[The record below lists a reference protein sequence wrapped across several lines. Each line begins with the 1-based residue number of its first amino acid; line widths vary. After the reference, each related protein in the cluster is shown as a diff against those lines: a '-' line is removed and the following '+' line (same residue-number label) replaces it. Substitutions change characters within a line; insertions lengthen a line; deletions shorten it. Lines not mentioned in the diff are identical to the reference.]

1 MLTMNLIKTVMNK
14 EHEIELINSCIN
26 DLVYEKT
33 QLKKAYN
40 YYHCVR
46 DAEQFKHIE
55 ENYGIGTPTSV
66 GFTPLI
72 KKHIDVLVGEYLEL
86 DPDLQVS
93 CKDDKTVSDIMRDKQ
108 LKVHQAAFEF
118 FKQRLQNAIIQVFQE
133 GQMPSN
139 DPFFEQELERIK
151 KATENSYVSEYEKA
165 AQNILNYI
173 KHSRDIDL
181 KNKMRE
187 LLTDLL
193 IGGICYYRTKPSGSK
208 EGLKLEVL
216 NPIDTFVERN
226 HNEFYLNRSTRAVI
240 RRWLTREQIK
250 AEFNDELSPEAKK
263 KLDNNR
269 TKGID
274 NTNAI
279 YVRVKSGMEPMPA
292 CGPTPGLLGGLEVSP
307 LRDVKDNYYRVNN
320 NLICVYE
327 CEWIEYDEKEDRL
340 VRHEG
345 VKIGDEIY
353 IPRGESEYIVRSAT
367 NPKDCTLSI
376 NGLFFSDKNGDP
388 FSIVL
393 NTMDLQDKYDLT
405 IYYRDSLIAS
415 SGSLGDWLDAAH
427 LPTFLGEEMPERAQK
442 WLAYKKQGI
451 AWYDSSQEG
460 TQMINTTFNG
470 YDDTI
475 KAQAIQAFQMV
486 LESIE
491 QQACSITGVFQ
502 EKLGGIQ
509 QRDAVSNVKVG
520 IRQSTLLTKQYFS
533 AMDLIY
539 KEVNYDLLNL
549 AKIVFKN
556 GITGTLINGT
566 RLNQIF
572 TALPKYYTMT
582 DFDIHIQDSTET
594 FQDKE
599 SLKATSVELIKSG
612 QVDPTMI
619 FNIMTAKNVGELK
632 EYIEDAVQSKK
643 QENDMVSQL
652 QQQLQQMQQQ
662 AQQLQQQLQQVTQQN
677 EKLQKELDKNS
688 SDKMQL
694 EQQRVEIERKKADD
708 TKNYNDRIAAIKERE
723 IDIEYMQLNDGNPYN
738 DKIKNT

>member
-1 MLTMNLIKTVMNK
+1 
-14 EHEIELINSCIN
+14 
-26 DLVYEKT
+26 
-33 QLKKAYN
+33 
-40 YYHCVR
+40 
-46 DAEQFKHIE
+46 
-55 ENYGIGTPTSV
+55 
-66 GFTPLI
+66 
-72 KKHIDVLVGEYLEL
+72 
-86 DPDLQVS
+86 
-93 CKDDKTVSDIMRDKQ
+93 
-108 LKVHQAAFEF
+108 
-118 FKQRLQNAIIQVFQE
+118 
-133 GQMPSN
+133 
-139 DPFFEQELERIK
+139 
-151 KATENSYVSEYEKA
+151 
-165 AQNILNYI
+165 
-173 KHSRDIDL
+173 
-181 KNKMRE
+181 
-187 LLTDLL
+187 
-193 IGGICYYRTKPSGSK
+193 
-208 EGLKLEVL
+208 
-216 NPIDTFVERN
+216 
-226 HNEFYLNRSTRAVI
+226 
-240 RRWLTREQIK
+240 
-250 AEFNDELSPEAKK
+250 
-263 KLDNNR
+263 
-269 TKGID
+269 
-274 NTNAI
+274 
-279 YVRVKSGMEPMPA
+279 
-292 CGPTPGLLGGLEVSP
+292 
-307 LRDVKDNYYRVNN
+307 
-320 NLICVYE
+320 
-327 CEWIEYDEKEDRL
+327 
-340 VRHEG
+340 
-345 VKIGDEIY
+345 
-353 IPRGESEYIVRSAT
+353 
-367 NPKDCTLSI
+367 
-376 NGLFFSDKNGDP
+376 
-388 FSIVL
+388 
-393 NTMDLQDKYDLT
+393 
-405 IYYRDSLIAS
+405 
-415 SGSLGDWLDAAH
+415 
-427 LPTFLGEEMPERAQK
+427 MPERAQK

-470 YDDTI
+470 YDDTL

-533 AMDLIY
+533 AMDLMY

-599 SLKATSVELIKSG
+599 NLKATSVELIKSG

>member
-1 MLTMNLIKTVMNK
+1 
-14 EHEIELINSCIN
+14 
-26 DLVYEKT
+26 
-33 QLKKAYN
+33 
-40 YYHCVR
+40 
-46 DAEQFKHIE
+46 
-55 ENYGIGTPTSV
+55 
-66 GFTPLI
+66 
-72 KKHIDVLVGEYLEL
+72 
-86 DPDLQVS
+86 
-93 CKDDKTVSDIMRDKQ
+93 
-108 LKVHQAAFEF
+108 
-118 FKQRLQNAIIQVFQE
+118 
-133 GQMPSN
+133 
-139 DPFFEQELERIK
+139 
-151 KATENSYVSEYEKA
+151 
-165 AQNILNYI
+165 
-173 KHSRDIDL
+173 
-181 KNKMRE
+181 
-187 LLTDLL
+187 
-193 IGGICYYRTKPSGSK
+193 
-208 EGLKLEVL
+208 
-216 NPIDTFVERN
+216 
-226 HNEFYLNRSTRAVI
+226 
-240 RRWLTREQIK
+240 
-250 AEFNDELSPEAKK
+250 
-263 KLDNNR
+263 
-269 TKGID
+269 
-274 NTNAI
+274 
-279 YVRVKSGMEPMPA
+279 
-292 CGPTPGLLGGLEVSP
+292 
-307 LRDVKDNYYRVNN
+307 
-320 NLICVYE
+320 
-327 CEWIEYDEKEDRL
+327 
-340 VRHEG
+340 
-345 VKIGDEIY
+345 
-353 IPRGESEYIVRSAT
+353 
-367 NPKDCTLSI
+367 
-376 NGLFFSDKNGDP
+376 
-388 FSIVL
+388 
-393 NTMDLQDKYDLT
+393 MDLQDKYDLT

-470 YDDTI
+470 YDDTL

-533 AMDLIY
+533 AMDLMY

-572 TALPKYYTMT
+572 TALPEYYTMT

-599 SLKATSVELIKSG
+599 NLKATSVELIKSG

-643 QENDMVSQL
+643 QENDIVAQL

-708 TKNYNDRIAAIKERE
+708 TKSYNDRIAAIKERE
-723 IDIEYMQLNDGNPYN
+723 VDIEYMQLNDGNPYN

>member
-1 MLTMNLIKTVMNK
+1 
-14 EHEIELINSCIN
+14 
-26 DLVYEKT
+26 
-33 QLKKAYN
+33 
-40 YYHCVR
+40 
-46 DAEQFKHIE
+46 
-55 ENYGIGTPTSV
+55 
-66 GFTPLI
+66 
-72 KKHIDVLVGEYLEL
+72 
-86 DPDLQVS
+86 
-93 CKDDKTVSDIMRDKQ
+93 
-108 LKVHQAAFEF
+108 
-118 FKQRLQNAIIQVFQE
+118 
-133 GQMPSN
+133 
-139 DPFFEQELERIK
+139 
-151 KATENSYVSEYEKA
+151 
-165 AQNILNYI
+165 
-173 KHSRDIDL
+173 
-181 KNKMRE
+181 
-187 LLTDLL
+187 
-193 IGGICYYRTKPSGSK
+193 
-208 EGLKLEVL
+208 
-216 NPIDTFVERN
+216 
-226 HNEFYLNRSTRAVI
+226 
-240 RRWLTREQIK
+240 
-250 AEFNDELSPEAKK
+250 
-263 KLDNNR
+263 
-269 TKGID
+269 
-274 NTNAI
+274 
-279 YVRVKSGMEPMPA
+279 
-292 CGPTPGLLGGLEVSP
+292 
-307 LRDVKDNYYRVNN
+307 
-320 NLICVYE
+320 
-327 CEWIEYDEKEDRL
+327 
-340 VRHEG
+340 
-345 VKIGDEIY
+345 
-353 IPRGESEYIVRSAT
+353 
-367 NPKDCTLSI
+367 
-376 NGLFFSDKNGDP
+376 
-388 FSIVL
+388 
-393 NTMDLQDKYDLT
+393 
-405 IYYRDSLIAS
+405 
-415 SGSLGDWLDAAH
+415 
-427 LPTFLGEEMPERAQK
+427 
-442 WLAYKKQGI
+442 
-451 AWYDSSQEG
+451 
-460 TQMINTTFNG
+460 MINTTFNG

-502 EKLGGIQ
+502 EKRGGIQ

-533 AMDLIY
+533 AMDLMY

-572 TALPKYYTMT
+572 TALPEYYTMT

-599 SLKATSVELIKSG
+599 NLKATSVELIKSG

-632 EYIEDAVQSKK
+632 EDIEDAVQSKK

>member
-1 MLTMNLIKTVMNK
+1 
-14 EHEIELINSCIN
+14 
-26 DLVYEKT
+26 
-33 QLKKAYN
+33 
-40 YYHCVR
+40 
-46 DAEQFKHIE
+46 
-55 ENYGIGTPTSV
+55 
-66 GFTPLI
+66 
-72 KKHIDVLVGEYLEL
+72 
-86 DPDLQVS
+86 
-93 CKDDKTVSDIMRDKQ
+93 
-108 LKVHQAAFEF
+108 
-118 FKQRLQNAIIQVFQE
+118 
-133 GQMPSN
+133 
-139 DPFFEQELERIK
+139 
-151 KATENSYVSEYEKA
+151 
-165 AQNILNYI
+165 
-173 KHSRDIDL
+173 
-181 KNKMRE
+181 
-187 LLTDLL
+187 
-193 IGGICYYRTKPSGSK
+193 
-208 EGLKLEVL
+208 
-216 NPIDTFVERN
+216 
-226 HNEFYLNRSTRAVI
+226 
-240 RRWLTREQIK
+240 
-250 AEFNDELSPEAKK
+250 
-263 KLDNNR
+263 
-269 TKGID
+269 
-274 NTNAI
+274 
-279 YVRVKSGMEPMPA
+279 
-292 CGPTPGLLGGLEVSP
+292 
-307 LRDVKDNYYRVNN
+307 
-320 NLICVYE
+320 
-327 CEWIEYDEKEDRL
+327 
-340 VRHEG
+340 
-345 VKIGDEIY
+345 
-353 IPRGESEYIVRSAT
+353 
-367 NPKDCTLSI
+367 
-376 NGLFFSDKNGDP
+376 
-388 FSIVL
+388 
-393 NTMDLQDKYDLT
+393 
-405 IYYRDSLIAS
+405 
-415 SGSLGDWLDAAH
+415 
-427 LPTFLGEEMPERAQK
+427 MPERAQK

-470 YDDTI
+470 YDDTL

-533 AMDLIY
+533 AMDLMY

-599 SLKATSVELIKSG
+599 NLKATSVELIKSG

-643 QENDMVSQL
+643 QENDIVAQL

-677 EKLQKELDKNS
+677 EKLQKEVEKNN

-708 TKNYNDRIAAIKERE
+708 TKNYNDRMATIKERE
-723 IDIEYMQLNDGNPYN
+723 INIEYMQLSDGNPYN
-738 DKIKNT
+738 DKIKNV